1 MKLNEFKTQLKETLK
16 DNYIDGS
23 LTLSQYDF
31 LDDLRDSGITNMFG
45 AAPYLMEA
53 FELNKSEAK
62 RVLIDWIKQ
71 NKQMSNFDK
80 IPFNDYTI
88 TFLFLLFLLLGC

>member
-1 MKLNEFKTQLKETLK
+1 MKLNEFKTQLKETL
-16 DNYIDGS
+16 DNNYIDGS

-31 LDDLRDSGITNMFG
+31 LDDLRDSGVTNMFG

-62 RVLIDWIKQ
+62 GILIDWIKQ
-71 NKQMSNFDK
+71 NK
-80 IPFNDYTI
+80 
-88 TFLFLLFLLLGC
+88 